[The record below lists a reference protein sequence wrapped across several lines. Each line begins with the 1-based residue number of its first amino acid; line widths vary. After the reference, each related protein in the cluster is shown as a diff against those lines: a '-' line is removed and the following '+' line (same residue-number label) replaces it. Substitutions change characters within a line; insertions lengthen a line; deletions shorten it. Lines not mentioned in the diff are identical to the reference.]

1 MVLFAAIA
9 HVTPVPG
16 ELMLSHLAGR
26 LGMLVTFAFA
36 GVAAT
41 STGKPPASN
50 EIETRRVG
58 ISFFRRIVLLSS
70 LVKRLEL

>member
-1 MVLFAAIA
+1 MVLLAAIA

-26 LGMLVTFAFA
+26 LGID
-36 GVAAT
+36 VAALAGAAAT
-41 STGKPPASN
+41 RTGKPPASN

-58 ISFFRRIVLLSS
+58 SNFFRRIILLSS